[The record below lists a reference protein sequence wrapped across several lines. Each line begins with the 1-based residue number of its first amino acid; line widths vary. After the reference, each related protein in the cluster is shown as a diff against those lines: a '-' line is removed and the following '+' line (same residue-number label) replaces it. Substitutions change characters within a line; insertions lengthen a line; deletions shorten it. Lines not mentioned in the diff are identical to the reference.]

1 MLGNL
6 RAELSVSMN
15 ILPDY
20 YNLWIRSGN
29 VDYCCYFFIIM
40 MCVIQFFLLPI
51 YVLYICRWEVW
62 KSRRIWCMCSIFK
75 AHTQTLTHT
84 HAHPCGFLPKWDADH
99 KHSSWCRYLHSF
111 VFTLAMPKWTSFLL
125 ALLLYNVYDTFYTS
139 KHASFCLT
147 FYGVQQRFSLTVSG
161 FSGWFFAKR
170 RMQYAIIP
178 WRTWPSTHMC
188 VWMRFI
194 CSIPCVHRQMC
205 SVLLLP
211 LLLPLLHIHWT
222 HTNWTLYCSFVFR

>member
-75 AHTQTLTHT
+75 AHTQTLTHI

-111 VFTLAMPKWTSFLL
+111 VFTLAMPKWTSFFVGVVVVQRVRYI
-125 ALLLYNVYDTFYTS
+125 LYIKTCIILSYILW
-139 KHASFCLT
+139 HAAKVLSYC
-147 FYGVQQRFSLTVSG
+147 V
-161 FSGWFFAKR
+161 WFFGL
-170 RMQYAIIP
+170 IF
-178 WRTWPSTHMC
+178 C
-188 VWMRFI
+188 
-194 CSIPCVHRQMC
+194 
-205 SVLLLP
+205 
-211 LLLPLLHIHWT
+211 
-222 HTNWTLYCSFVFR
+222 